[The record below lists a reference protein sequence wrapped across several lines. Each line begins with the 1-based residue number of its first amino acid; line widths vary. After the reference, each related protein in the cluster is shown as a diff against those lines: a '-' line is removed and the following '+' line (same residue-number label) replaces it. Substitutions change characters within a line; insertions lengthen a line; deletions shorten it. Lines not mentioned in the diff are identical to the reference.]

1 MISRAQ
7 DMYDRLLENLSDY
20 RHRVYFR
27 WLHDRYH
34 TAMMFEVIE
43 LSDGTLQNPIDVSHS
58 YIRHQLDLIHLLH

>member
-7 DMYDRLLENLSDY
+7 DMYDRLIENLSDY

-27 WLHDRYH
+27 WLYDRYH